1 MTHENTKQEQ
11 QQRFNVDKQTNTT
24 LVACNSVVIPN
35 ESAVILATVDF
46 KAMTSCLEMLSS
58 FSKDSF
64 SC

>member
-11 QQRFNVDKQTNTT
+11 QQRFNVDKLTNTT

-58 FSKDSF
+58 F
-64 SC
+64 

>member
-11 QQRFNVDKQTNTT
+11 QQRFNVDKLTNTT

-58 FSKDSF
+58 FSMDSF

>member
-11 QQRFNVDKQTNTT
+11 QQRCNVDKQTNTT

-58 FSKDSF
+58 FSMDSF

>member
-11 QQRFNVDKQTNTT
+11 QQRFNVDEQTNTT

-58 FSKDSF
+58 FSMDSF